1 MELVYIYPSFAPC
14 YLLDTA
20 HTESLTV
27 LYGSNEIAGFEQ
39 TVAVTRIKPGE
50 TTAEKLYFQRTFFQI
65 KTIEVGNFI
74 FTAGG
79 RFQSGGFFRPF
90 FGKIMNFL
98 QNDKKGLILSE
109 KNRNI

>member
-65 KTIEVGNFI
+65 KTVEVGNFYSPR
-74 FTAGG
+74 AE
-79 RFQSGGFFRPF
+79 GFKAAAFAVHC
-90 FGKIMNFL
+90 GVV
-98 QNDKKGLILSE
+98 E
-109 KNRNI
+109 V